1 MEISCKAFL
10 LIIPVSYCYGSE
22 IPFASINRNNQMDNG
37 IIRAIFERILN
48 IFTMLLGDLIPK
60 IMAITNPISIKKY
73 SEIGIHKLMF

>member
-1 MEISCKAFL
+1 MQGFFL
-10 LIIPVSYCYGSE
+10 LISSVSYCYGSE
-22 IPFASINRNNQMDNG
+22 RPFASSNRYNQMDKG

-48 IFTMLLGDLIPK
+48 IFTVLLGDLIPK